1 MKKYRLFRK
10 EFLYLSFFTLFPY
23 LCFSQPLPS
32 NQKPFVIGFQSY
44 YGFLLR
50 HKPAL
55 GAITRSHPF
64 GFEAYAER
72 LKVGQ
77 HYWEQAYRYPHV
89 GLALG
94 YFDMGSPQIGQM
106 IYLIHYLE
114 KDLTKSQL
122 GALFFKIGFGLAYC
136 TRPFD
141 LENNYQNIAISTRI
155 SFSLRGAIGY
165 AFHLSNGLELKTGL
179 TITHFSNGAFKVPN
193 SGTNLMTANLGL
205 AYTPKARQIVY
216 GSDIPPP
223 EFRKGWSVQISAA
236 YTLKEFGLPGGEK
249 YPGLVLMAHLSRRLN
264 YKSALNLGID
274 VVYNTALREEI
285 ARDPNLLPGQKPDF
299 KRLGLAFG
307 HELYISQRLTML
319 TQLGLYVY
327 KRYTSQV
334 DGPIYQRYGL
344 RYYLKD
350 GIFAGMSLKSH
361 FGTAD
366 FVEWTVGVKL

>member
-10 EFLYLSFFTLFPY
+10 GLLYLSLLLLAPCLSF
-23 LCFSQPLPS
+23 CQPLPS
-32 NQKPFVIGFQSY
+32 NQKPFSVGFQSY

-55 GAITRSHPF
+55 GAIIRNHPF
-64 GFEAYAER
+64 GFEAYVEK
-72 LKVGQ
+72 LTVGQ
-77 HYWEQAYRYPHV
+77 YYWEQAYRYPRV

-94 YFDMGSPQIGQM
+94 YFDTGSPQIGQM

-114 KDLTKSQL
+114 KDLTKNKL

-141 LENNYQNIAISTRI
+141 LENNYQNIAISTRF
-155 SFSLRGAIGY
+155 SFALRGAIGY
-165 AFHLSNGLELKTGL
+165 AFRLSDGFELKTGL

-193 SGTNLMTANLGL
+193 SGINLVMGNLGF
-205 AYTPKARQIVY
+205 AYTPKAKQIVY
-216 GSDIPPP
+216 GSDIPLPD
-223 EFRKGWSVQISAA
+223 FRKGWSAQVSAA
-236 YTLKEFGLPGGEK
+236 FTLKEFGLPGGDK
-249 YPGLVLMAHLSRRLN
+249 YPGLVLMAHISRRLN

-274 VVYNTALREEI
+274 GVYNTALREEI
-285 ARDPNLLPGQKPDF
+285 AQDPNLLPEQKPDF

-319 TQLGLYVY
+319 TQLGVYVY

-350 GIFAGMSLKSH
+350 GIFGGMSLKSH

-366 FVEWTVGVKL
+366 FVEWTVGINL